1 MIVLKTRWV
10 LGILILGTIV
20 SIMLATAV
28 GSVSVPIVTVAR
40 LLTQGIFQLPVSDD
54 ERGLATIIYL
64 IRFPR
69 VIAAAVVGGSLAL
82 AGAMM

>member
-10 LGILILGTIV
+10 LGILIVGTIA

-28 GSVSVPIVTVAR
+28 GSVSVPIVTVVR
-40 LLTQGIFQLPVSDD
+40 LLTQGIFQLQVSDD

-69 VIAAAVVGGSLAL
+69 VLSLIHI
-82 AGAMM
+82 